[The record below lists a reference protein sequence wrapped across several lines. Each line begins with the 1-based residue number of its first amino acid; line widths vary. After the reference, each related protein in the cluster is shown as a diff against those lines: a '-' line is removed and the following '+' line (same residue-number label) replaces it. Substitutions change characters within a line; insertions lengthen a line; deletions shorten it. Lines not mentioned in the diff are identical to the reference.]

1 MLPFF
6 LGNVIYF
13 EVFGRPFVVLNALED
28 AKALLE
34 KQSIIYS
41 DRPRMVYI
49 PEMCV
54 LPRILDPLPSPRPSF
69 SYTICLVPESG
80 VPFFWIWG
88 PNFNKEQTPS
98 PGVFPN

>member
-1 MLPFF
+1 MFFFFRFDTGSTDILISYFILKFGFGFGFVFVLPLF

-54 LPRILDPLPSPRPSF
+54 LLSPLLAPPPHAF
-69 SYTICLVPESG
+69 
-80 VPFFWIWG
+80 
-88 PNFNKEQTPS
+88 
-98 PGVFPN
+98 